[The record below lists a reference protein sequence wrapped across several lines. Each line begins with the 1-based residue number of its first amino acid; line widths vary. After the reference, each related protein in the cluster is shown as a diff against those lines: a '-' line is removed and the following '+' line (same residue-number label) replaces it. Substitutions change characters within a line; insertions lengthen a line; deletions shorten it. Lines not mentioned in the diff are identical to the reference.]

1 MGWLHFRLGNYRES
15 ESFLRDAIDKTY
27 DAEIVGHLV
36 ELLRATA
43 RHREASDLL
52 KQARDRFPDD
62 EYLQKLNQDLS
73 SQ

>member
-1 MGWLHFRLGNYRES
+1 
-15 ESFLRDAIDKTY
+15 LRDAIDKTY